1 MEKVEFRVT
10 ADGRVMYRIAGKEE
24 KRLTK
29 FTKDI
34 VEPMTALIHD
44 RFPECYARLA
54 TIYRKNVTKMVD
66 RFVRCNFGEEDLLSD
81 DVEHDLLHFEEV
93 RCPLRGICEDERVIC
108 KPKTLVNL
116 SNGERTVTKLY
127 LNGHSLDDIAEH
139 HQDSVAPC
147 EKEAGGEEL
156 PRHHPGC
163 QNEGCGSMSHH
174 CANCPKGR
182 NCINGKWCV
191 QLGVYVQYMSS
202 APCQSSKK
210 E

>member
-1 MEKVEFRVT
+1 
-10 ADGRVMYRIAGKEE
+10 MYRIAGKEE

-127 LNGHSLDDIAEH
+127 LLTSSLRHPKILIKEFSDFLMSC
-139 HQDSVAPC
+139 HQ
-147 EKEAGGEEL
+147 
-156 PRHHPGC
+156 
-163 QNEGCGSMSHH
+163 H
-174 CANCPKGR
+174 C
-182 NCINGKWCV
+182 
-191 QLGVYVQYMSS
+191 LGVNLLVQR
-202 APCQSSKK
+202 
-210 E
+210 

>member
-1 MEKVEFRVT
+1 
-10 ADGRVMYRIAGKEE
+10 MYRIAGKEE

-66 RFVRCNFGEEDLLSD
+66 RFIRCNFGEEDLLSD

-127 LNGHSLDDIAEH
+127 LNGHSLDDIAE
-139 HQDSVAPC
+139 
-147 EKEAGGEEL
+147 
-156 PRHHPGC
+156 
-163 QNEGCGSMSHH
+163 
-174 CANCPKGR
+174 
-182 NCINGKWCV
+182 
-191 QLGVYVQYMSS
+191 QLGK
-202 APCQSSKK
+202 SKSTIK
-210 E
+210 TQLLRAKKKLGVKSCRDIIRVVRTKGVVL

>member
-116 SNGERTVTKLY
+116 SNGRSRSSISMATALMTLQSNWARVRAPSRL
-127 LNGHSLDDIAEH
+127 SC
-139 HQDSVAPC
+139 SVR
-147 EKEAGGEEL
+147 KRSWG
-156 PRHHPGC
+156 
-163 QNEGCGSMSHH
+163 
-174 CANCPKGR
+174 
-182 NCINGKWCV
+182 
-191 QLGVYVQYMSS
+191 
-202 APCQSSKK
+202 
-210 E
+210 

>member
-127 LNGHSLDDIAEH
+127 LNGYSLDDIAE
-139 HQDSVAPC
+139 
-147 EKEAGGEEL
+147 
-156 PRHHPGC
+156 
-163 QNEGCGSMSHH
+163 
-174 CANCPKGR
+174 
-182 NCINGKWCV
+182 
-191 QLGVYVQYMSS
+191 QLGK
-202 APCQSSKK
+202 SKSTIK
-210 E
+210 TQLLRAKKKLGVKSCRDIIRVVRTKGVVL

>member
-81 DVEHDLLHFEEV
+81 DVEHDPVSYTH
-93 RCPLRGICEDERVIC
+93 
-108 KPKTLVNL
+108 
-116 SNGERTVTKLY
+116 
-127 LNGHSLDDIAEH
+127 LDVYKR
-139 HQDSVAPC
+139 QPC
-147 EKEAGGEEL
+147 
-156 PRHHPGC
+156 RW
-163 QNEGCGSMSHH
+163 GS
-174 CANCPKGR
+174 G
-182 NCINGKWCV
+182 
-191 QLGVYVQYMSS
+191 
-202 APCQSSKK
+202 
-210 E
+210 

>member
-93 RCPLRGICEDERVIC
+93 RCPLRGICEDERVSVS
-108 KPKTLVNL
+108 PK
-116 SNGERTVTKLY
+116 
-127 LNGHSLDDIAEH
+127 H
-139 HQDSVAPC
+139 
-147 EKEAGGEEL
+147 
-156 PRHHPGC
+156 
-163 QNEGCGSMSHH
+163 
-174 CANCPKGR
+174 
-182 NCINGKWCV
+182 W
-191 QLGVYVQYMSS
+191 
-202 APCQSSKK
+202 
-210 E
+210 